1 MNDAKFS
8 NWRLSYINYITD
20 VNIFYKKLFNLQYLD
35 DFFPSYN
42 SKDMI
47 VNTMQIAYN
56 LWHELLK
63 DKSNEKLKEQF
74 FLYFFV
80 GSCFIVLKVR
90 NISI

>member
-1 MNDAKFS
+1 
-8 NWRLSYINYITD
+8 
-20 VNIFYKKLFNLQYLD
+20 
-35 DFFPSYN
+35 
-42 SKDMI
+42 MI

-90 NISI
+90 NTSI